1 MPETIASFLAQVRD
15 AAQTLEE
22 LDLLDLIA
30 AAEDHT
36 SRSKLHILIV
46 GLAGSGRCSFANA
59 LLGQPK
65 LLPATP
71 IPKAPIPIEL
81 SYGETLT
88 IELHGKDGG
97 SKTALPPEDLRT
109 FLTSPDTQA
118 DQYQSIEIKASN
130 DLLKTA
136 RFRLEGIGGVH
147 TAAGWRETLAGTDYT
162 FLTLK
167 ATALLSEE
175 ERTFV
180 QEVLHAS
187 FDLERVTM
195 VINQID
201 LIEKDEQAELV
212 ERVRA
217 FLGPFE
223 SQPAIITF
231 SAVQINRDDTAEDSG
246 LDSGYEAMIRLV
258 RNDLADHHQV
268 LHTDASRQ
276 GAELCL
282 AELKEVAERQQAL
295 VATSESDLKEL
306 LGKIEAQQE
315 WLPPR
320 VERVQQRVE
329 TFINTMLRE
338 QFLREIEGF
347 GAALQQQLPD
357 EVMPT
362 QDMNTLKRHLPGYI
376 EALWTEFFTHQ
387 QDAVRSKLAAE
398 MKFINHLIEE
408 DFRELLEGQ
417 RTHLRENLSEFD
429 PTPARLKTLLL
440 PRRGKHQMGQLAT
453 GVQVAGLILQIPN
466 LPLGLAAISI
476 GQAIRLV
483 FKKETDAAD
492 KQAVIA
498 SAVRATQE
506 LEIQVK
512 KQVSSRF
519 DAMTQEIKDA
529 VAERYKQE
537 LDRIQHML
545 EESLSW
551 RQNLVTKQKQLTT
564 LLETALPRLEALL
577 SQIKEAEVP
586 A

>member
-1 MPETIASFLAQVRD
+1 MPETIASFLEQARS
-15 AAQTLEE
+15 AAQM
-22 LDLLDLIA
+22 LDEPELLDLIA
-30 AAEDHT
+30 AAQEHT
-36 SRSKLHILIV
+36 SRSALHILIV
-46 GLAGSGRCSFANA
+46 GLTGSGRCSLANA
-59 LLGQPK
+59 LLGQPR
-65 LLPATP
+65 LLPAAP
-71 IPKAPIPIEL
+71 IPKASIPIEL
-81 SYGETLT
+81 SYGEVLT
-88 IELHGKDGG
+88 VELHGRDG
-97 SKTALPPEDLRT
+97 SKTALPPEDLRA
-109 FLTSPDTQA
+109 FLTNADTQA
-118 DQYQSIEIKASN
+118 NQYQSVEIKTN
-130 DLLKTA
+130 LDLLKTA
-136 RFRLEGIGGVH
+136 RFRLEGIGG
-147 TAAGWRETLAGTDYT
+147 TRSAARWRETLAGTDYT

-180 QEVLHAS
+180 QDVLHTS
-187 FDLERVTM
+187 FGLERVTM

-231 SAVQINRDDTAEDSG
+231 SAALINRGDAVEDSG
-246 LDSGYEAMIRLV
+246 LDSGYEAMMRLV
-258 RNDLADHHQV
+258 RNDLADHHQA

-282 AELKEVAERQQAL
+282 AAMKEAAERQQAI

-306 LGKIEAQQE
+306 LGKIAAQQE

-329 TFINTMLRE
+329 NFINTILRE
-338 QFLREIEGF
+338 QFLHEIEGF
-347 GAALQQQLPD
+347 SAALQQQLPD

-362 QDMNTLKRHLPGYI
+362 QDTNTLKRHLPGYI

-398 MKFINHLIEE
+398 IKFINHLIEA

-417 RTHLRENLSEFD
+417 RTQLREGLSEFD

-453 GVQVAGLILQIPN
+453 GVQVAGLILLIPN
-466 LPLGLAAISI
+466 LPLGLAAIGI

-492 KQAVIA
+492 KQAVIT

-506 LEIQVK
+506 IEIQIK

-519 DAMTQEIKDA
+519 DAMRQEMKDA

-537 LDRIQHML
+537 LDRIQHVL
-545 EESLSW
+545 EESLAW
-551 RQNLVTKQKQLTT
+551 RQNLVAKQEYLTT
-564 LLETALPRLEALL
+564 LLETTIPRLETLL
-577 SQIKEAEVP
+577 SQIKEAEEP